1 MMNEATAKRWI
12 EQMPVSEE
20 EKNEAIKSIK
30 GQPEGKIRNILNRL
44 KAKSGGKFHMNKLS
58 KPMSIK

>member
-1 MMNEATAKRWI
+1 MNEATAKRWI
-12 EQMPVSEE
+12 EQMPVSDE
-20 EKNEAIKSIK
+20 EKTKAIESVK
-30 GQPEGKIRNILNRL
+30 GQTEGKIRSILNRL